1 MVFFEVKPKLGLKVV
16 KCSETNTK
24 LGCFFLGGV
33 EQMII
38 VDDIG
43 GFLKWGNHPRHLDHF
58 NKPMVLG
65 IHNVIVI
72 PNSIKKLFIF
82 IYFMVIVPII
92 IYIYTP

>member
-1 MVFFEVKPKLGLKVV
+1 
-16 KCSETNTK
+16 
-24 LGCFFLGGV
+24 
-33 EQMII
+33 MII

-58 NKPMVLG
+58 SKPMVLG

-92 IYIYTP
+92 IYIYIYTLNGFLTLCIPQMVMYRYIYIYNHIVI